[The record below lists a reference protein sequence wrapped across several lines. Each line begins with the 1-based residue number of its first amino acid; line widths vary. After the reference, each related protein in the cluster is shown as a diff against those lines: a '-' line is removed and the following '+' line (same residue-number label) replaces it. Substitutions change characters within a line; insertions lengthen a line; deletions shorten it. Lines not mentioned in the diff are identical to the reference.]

1 MSFLAKLTIE
11 DVEMNVLE
19 CSFEFIQSIDSNG
32 RPTGRPRGGLIHIL
46 IESTNSTD
54 FLAWMVSPGDYKD
67 GEIVF
72 YKRDIMSSN
81 KTLHFTDA
89 FCVGYLEQFDAENSL
104 PMRTKLTISAR
115 AMGVNGS
122 EYENPWESF
131 H

>member
-32 RPTGRPRGGLIHIL
+32 RPNGRPRGGLISLL

-54 FLAWMVSPGDYKD
+54 FLSWMISTGDYKD

-81 KTLHFTDA
+81 KTLHFHDA
-89 FCVGYLEQFDAENSL
+89 FCVGYLEQFNAENSV
-104 PMRTKLTISAR
+104 PMRTKLTLSAR
-115 AMGVNGS
+115 VMGVNS
-122 EYENPWESF
+122 TEYVNTWDSHF
-131 H
+131 

>member
-19 CSFEFIQSIDSNG
+19 CSFEFIQSIDSN
-32 RPTGRPRGGLIHIL
+32 GGLIHIL